1 MLKKFLDK
9 KIKLYIAL
17 IIFVILLGIIMSEG
31 LFLLDN
37 YQGETKVIGKGVGI
51 YWDTNCDNPVN
62 NISWGTMTLRLG
74 ENENKNLTIY
84 VRNEEPNPISLSMNI
99 TRITPPT
106 LIRYV
111 NVGWNYENQKLQPNE
126 ITKLNI
132 TLSIKSNILNEVPH
146 ITKYNFDIII
156 LGVN

>member
-1 MLKKFLDK
+1 
-9 KIKLYIAL
+9 
-17 IIFVILLGIIMSEG
+17 MSEG